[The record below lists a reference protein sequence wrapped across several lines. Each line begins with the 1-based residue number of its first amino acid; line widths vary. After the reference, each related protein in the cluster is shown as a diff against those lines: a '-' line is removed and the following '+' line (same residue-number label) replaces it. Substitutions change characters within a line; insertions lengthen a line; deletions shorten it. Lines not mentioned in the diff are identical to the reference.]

1 VVVKR
6 FSCLALS
13 PARSLLVYAKTREE
27 AALKVARA
35 GFTVGEVKPAG
46 EYEPLLN
53 IIQERS
59 HVNGKAN
66 GHANGGQR

>member
-1 VVVKR
+1 MKR
-6 FSCLALS
+6 FACLALS
-13 PARSLLVYAKTREE
+13 PARSLLVYASNAKE

-66 GHANGGQR
+66 GNGGHR